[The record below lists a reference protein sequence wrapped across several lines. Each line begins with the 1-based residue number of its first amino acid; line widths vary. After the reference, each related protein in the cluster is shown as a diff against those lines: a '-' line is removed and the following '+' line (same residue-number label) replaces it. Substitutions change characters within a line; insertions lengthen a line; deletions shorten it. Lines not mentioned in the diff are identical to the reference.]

1 MKDQKQK
8 EKTEKK
14 PSPVVNVNPISKTV
28 ADCFSKF
35 LADLTGNISPKK
47 MN

>member
-1 MKDQKQK
+1 MKNQKQK

-14 PSPVVNVNPISKTV
+14 QSPVINVDPTTKTV

-35 LADLTGNISPKK
+35 LADLTGNINPVKLD
-47 MN
+47 

>member
-1 MKDQKQK
+1 MKNQKYK
-8 EKTEKK
+8 EKTEEK
-14 PSPVVNVNPISKTV
+14 PSPVINVNPVTKTV

-35 LADLTGNISPKK
+35 LADLSANINPKK